1 METSKQIRPTPI
13 QVNDSAITASA
24 IAAEVQNHPSA
35 DPATA
40 VAEASRALV
49 IRELL
54 LQRAVDLAIAP
65 MPETDEAGRLET
77 DEEAKIRQVLEAEV
91 SVPEAD
97 RTSCHRYYEN
107 NRKRFASPVLY
118 EATHILFAADPEDG
132 SAYRE
137 AVRKA
142 ERVIAA
148 LADDKPSAMARMA
161 RELSDCPSGQNGG
174 NLGQVAR
181 GDTVPEVETFL
192 DNLDQGQLSPVPVK
206 SRYGAHVLRLDR
218 RIEGRQLPFDMVHD
232 RIAAYLEE
240 ASWRRAVAQY
250 IRLLAGQAAISGA
263 DLDAATSP
271 LVR

>member
-1 METSKQIRPTPI
+1 MDNSAPI
-13 QVNDSAITASA
+13 LVNGTAIPATAV
-24 IAAEVQNHPSA
+24 AAEVQNHPSD
-35 DPATA
+35 DPAIA

-54 LQRAVDLAIAP
+54 LQRANDLGMEPA
-65 MPETDEAGRLET
+65 PETDDAGRRET
-77 DEEAKIRQVLEAEV
+77 DDEALIRQVLEAEV
-91 SVPEAD
+91 IVPEAD
-97 RTSCHRYYEN
+97 HSACHRYYEN
-107 NRKRFASPVLY
+107 NLKKFASPVLY
-118 EATHILFAADPEDG
+118 EATHILFAASPEDL
-132 SAYRE
+132 SAYQE
-137 AVRKA
+137 AVGKA

-148 LADDKPSAMARMA
+148 LADARPNAMAKMA
-161 RELSDCPSGQNGG
+161 EELSDCPSGQNGG

-192 DNLDQGQLSPVPVK
+192 DNLEQGQLSPVPVK

-218 RIEGRQLPFDMVHD
+218 RIEGRQLPFDMVED

-250 IRLLAGQAAISGA
+250 VRLLAGQAAITGA
-263 DLDAATSP
+263 DLEAATSP